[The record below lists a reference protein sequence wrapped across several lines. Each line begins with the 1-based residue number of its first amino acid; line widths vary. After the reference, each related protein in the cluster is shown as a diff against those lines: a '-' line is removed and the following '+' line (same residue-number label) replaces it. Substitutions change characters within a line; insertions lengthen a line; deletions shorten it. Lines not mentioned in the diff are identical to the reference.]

1 MSALAPQKAPEE
13 AVGSTPSSWSTWAK
27 VRQREHREAQ
37 QGTQNAE
44 RTLPHTPVS
53 HWLSGQR
60 GEARAKV
67 HTFKQ
72 NELTKEHHKVI
83 REGKDKARL

>member
-1 MSALAPQKAPEE
+1 MNTGKHNR
-13 AVGSTPSSWSTWAK
+13 G
-27 VRQREHREAQ
+27 HR
-37 QGTQNAE
+37 NAE

-67 HTFKQ
+67 HIFKQ

-83 REGKDKARL
+83 REGKDKARLKLERHRRSDALRLAVVHRQP